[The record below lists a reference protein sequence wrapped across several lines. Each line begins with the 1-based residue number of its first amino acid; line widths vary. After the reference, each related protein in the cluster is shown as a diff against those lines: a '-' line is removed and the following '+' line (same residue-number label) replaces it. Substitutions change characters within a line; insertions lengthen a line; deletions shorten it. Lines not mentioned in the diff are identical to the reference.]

1 MLQTLLS
8 LCLPYRELAMPTV
21 SELFR
26 ILPLIRF
33 DELALFHAITNSFN
47 YKDYTRAGSY
57 SRELIYTDGGT
68 LRRASISVFRV
79 RIRGSLSGRTLS
91 IRPTF
96 FIPGKSY
103 TIGAVISILHAFH
116 SRSCSIAAFCAGW
129 QVSYSSIRL
138 FEEKSASDASLW
150 KKVLISMKELCLR
163 LHSHGY
169 GPSCSAFTSPGDPC
183 PMLFDTTDRLPLHFF
198 CIPP

>member
-1 MLQTLLS
+1 
-8 LCLPYRELAMPTV
+8 MPTV

-47 YKDYTRAGSY
+47 YKNYTCAGSY
-57 SRELIYTDGGT
+57 SRDLIYIDGGM
-68 LRRASISVFRV
+68 LRRASISVLRV
-79 RIRGSLSGRTLS
+79 RIKGSLSGRTLS

-96 FIPGKSY
+96 FIPNTSY
-103 TIGAVISILHAFH
+103 TLAAVISILHAFH
-116 SRSCSIAAFCAGW
+116 SRSCSIAAFCAEW

-138 FEEKSASDASLW
+138 FEVKFASNATLW

-163 LHSHGY
+163 LHSGSY
-169 GPSCSAFTSPGDPC
+169 APFCSVFSFPGDSC
-183 PMLFDTTDRLPLHFF
+183 PMLFDTTNCLPLHFF